1 MRIPLRFQITEF
13 DCGTIALQNA
23 VCYLYERETI
33 PADIIRAIHNY
44 TLDCY
49 EADGKLNQAGV
60 SGNAIDLMTTWFE
73 SFAKRN
79 IFDLRCERYLG
90 KRVDMSIIRTCLANH
105 GAVLIKTNQ
114 RHKQHFVIAT
124 KIDTEYIYL
133 WDSYFLD
140 EDYYDP
146 DKEVTIIFDK
156 PFDYNRKVSLRR
168 FDSEI
173 KKDFSLGTLEER
185 ECVLFYKKTI

>member
-49 EADGKLNQAGV
+49 ETDGKLNQAGV

-79 IFDLRCERYLG
+79 IFDLGVAFWRCL
-90 KRVDMSIIRTCLANH
+90 
-105 GAVLIKTNQ
+105 
-114 RHKQHFVIAT
+114 
-124 KIDTEYIYL
+124 
-133 WDSYFLD
+133 
-140 EDYYDP
+140 
-146 DKEVTIIFDK
+146 
-156 PFDYNRKVSLRR
+156 
-168 FDSEI
+168 
-173 KKDFSLGTLEER
+173 
-185 ECVLFYKKTI
+185 